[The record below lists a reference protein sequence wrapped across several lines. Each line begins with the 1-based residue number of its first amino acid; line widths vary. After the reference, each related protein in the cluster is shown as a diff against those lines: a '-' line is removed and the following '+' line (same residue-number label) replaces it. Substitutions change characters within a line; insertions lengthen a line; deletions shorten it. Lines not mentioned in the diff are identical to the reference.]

1 MAEPND
7 FPYLLATVFYTPLP
21 LRICFCINCFLLG
34 LLLFSCQPSDSTEG
48 LADEALSGE
57 QLAPRYCGSCHLVPA
72 PSLLDQPTWTTSV
85 LPAMGWRLG
94 IRDTSYTPPQGRN
107 MRERY
112 LIRQANIFPDS
123 ALLSPETWQK
133 IVDYYAQEAPAQL
146 PALASQQPA
155 STASFSPLPVSL
167 GLSSGALTTLLRQH
181 PTTGD
186 LYLSDGTLML
196 YQLSPAGQVKQ
207 FFELPSPV
215 TDIHFNQD
223 GTLYLLAAGNLNPHD
238 EPLGALLAMDEKGN
252 MQPLI
257 QELSRPV
264 HMSFHD
270 LNQDGRED
278 VVISEFGNYTGRL
291 SWFERRQ
298 DGTFQK
304 HVLWENP
311 GAVKTY
317 VQDLNHDDL
326 PDVVALMAQGKEGV
340 YAFYN
345 QGHGRFNMK
354 PLLQFLPVFGSSD
367 FALAD
372 VDQDGDAD
380 ILLANGDNADLSN
393 ILKPY
398 HGVRVYRND
407 GKNHFS
413 EAYFYPLYGATR
425 LVSED
430 FDQDGD
436 LDLTASA
443 YFPDFE
449 SESPQNF
456 VYLEN
461 TSTDSL
467 TFTPHTLEG
476 LDQGRWL
483 IMEPV
488 RLSGRTGV
496 MLGALNVG
504 LSREG
509 SERERVQN
517 NINSPNLMIL
527 QNNTR

>member
-1 MAEPND
+1 
-7 FPYLLATVFYTPLP
+7 
-21 LRICFCINCFLLG
+21 
-34 LLLFSCQPSDSTEG
+34 
-48 LADEALSGE
+48 
-57 QLAPRYCGSCHLVPA
+57 
-72 PSLLDQPTWTTSV
+72 
-85 LPAMGWRLG
+85 MGWRLG
-94 IRDTSYTPPQGRN
+94 IRDTTYTPPQGRN

-123 ALLSPETWQK
+123 ALLSPATWQRL
-133 IVDYYAQEAPAQL
+133 VNYYAEEAPAQL
-146 PALASQQPA
+146 PALTSQQPA
-155 STASFSPLPVSL
+155 SIAPFSPLPLSL

-181 PTTGD
+181 PETGD
-186 LYLSDGTLML
+186 IYLGDGTLML
-196 YQLSPAGQVKQ
+196 YQLSPAGKVKH

-238 EPLGALLAMDEKGN
+238 EPLGALLSMDEKGN
-252 MQPLI
+252 VQPLI

-264 HMSFHD
+264 HMSLHD
-270 LNQDGRED
+270 LNQDGHED
-278 VVISEFGNYTGRL
+278 IIISEFGDYTGRL
-291 SWFERRQ
+291 SWYERMQ
-298 DGTFQK
+298 NGTFEK

-317 VQDLNHDDL
+317 VHDLNHDDL
-326 PDVVALMAQGKEGV
+326 PDVVALVAQGKEGL

-345 QGHGRFNMK
+345 QGNGQFSMK
-354 PLLQFLPVFGSSD
+354 PLLQLPPVFGSSD

-398 HGVRVYRND
+398 HGVRVYRNN
-407 GKNHFS
+407 GKNQFS
-413 EAYFYPLYGATR
+413 EAYCYPMYGATR
-425 LVSED
+425 LVSQD

-436 LDLTASA
+436 FDVAASA
-443 YFPDFE
+443 YFPNFE
-449 SESPQNF
+449 AGSPQHF

-461 TSTDSL
+461 TSADSL
-467 TFTPHTLEG
+467 TFTPHTLAG

-483 IMEPV
+483 IMEPI
-488 RLSGRTGV
+488 RLSNGTGV

-504 LSREG
+504 MHRQG
-509 SERERVQN
+509 SEQEMVQN
-517 NINSPNLMIL
+517 NIDSPNLIVL
-527 QNNTR
+527 QNTTR

>member
-1 MAEPND
+1 M
-7 FPYLLATVFYTPLP
+7 
-21 LRICFCINCFLLG
+21 RISFCIEYLLLG
-34 LLLFSCQPSDSTEG
+34 LLSLSCQPSDPTEG

-57 QLAPRYCGSCHLVPA
+57 QLAQRYCGSCHLVPD
-72 PSLLDQPTWTTSV
+72 PGLLDQITWTTSV

-94 IRDTSYTPPQGRN
+94 IRDTIYTPPQGRS

-123 ALLSPETWQK
+123 ALLSPEIWQRL
-133 IVDYYAQEAPAQL
+133 VNYYAEEAPAQL
-146 PALASQQPA
+146 PVLTSQKST
-155 STASFSPLPVSL
+155 STAPFAPLPVSL

-181 PTTGD
+181 PRTSD
-186 LYLSDGTLML
+186 IYLGDGTLML
-196 YQLSPAGQVKQ
+196 YQLSPAGKVKH
-207 FFELPSPV
+207 FYALPSPV
-215 TDIHFNQD
+215 TDIHFNKD

-238 EPLGALLAMDEKGN
+238 EPLGALLSMDEKGN
-252 MQPLI
+252 VQPLI

-264 HMSFHD
+264 HMSLHD
-270 LNQDGRED
+270 LNQDGHED
-278 VVISEFGNYTGRL
+278 IVISEFGDYTGRL
-291 SWFERRQ
+291 SWFERMQ
-298 DGTFQK
+298 DGSFQK

-317 VQDLNHDDL
+317 VHDLNHDDL
-326 PDVVALMAQGKEGV
+326 PDVVALVAQGKEGV

-345 QGHGRFNMK
+345 QGNGQFSMK
-354 PLLQFLPVFGSSD
+354 PLLQLPPVFGSSD

-393 ILKPY
+393 VLKPY
-398 HGVRVYRND
+398 HGVRVYRNN
-407 GKNHFS
+407 GKNQFS
-413 EAYFYPLYGATR
+413 EAYFYPMYGATR
-425 LVSED
+425 LVSQD

-436 LDLTASA
+436 FDVAASA
-443 YFPDFE
+443 YFPNFKADA
-449 SESPQNF
+449 PQHF

-467 TFTPHTLEG
+467 TFTPHTLAG

-483 IMEPV
+483 IMEPIQ
-488 RLSGRTGV
+488 LSNGTGV

-504 LSREG
+504 MHRQG
-509 SERERVQN
+509 SEQEMVQN
-517 NINSPNLMIL
+517 NIDSPNLMIL
-527 QNNTR
+527 QNNIR